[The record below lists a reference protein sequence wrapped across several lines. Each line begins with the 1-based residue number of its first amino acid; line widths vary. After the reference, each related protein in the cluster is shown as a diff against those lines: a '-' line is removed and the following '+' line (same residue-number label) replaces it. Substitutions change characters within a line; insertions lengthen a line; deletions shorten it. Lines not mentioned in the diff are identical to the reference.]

1 MAKDDLENPGE
12 MTGQSWLDMIGGG
25 GNTGIQV
32 VGTDPSFSGGGES
45 IGPMSLIGGS
55 SGAPTGG
62 SSMFDVNFNFGLG
75 ETFDDALTSILE
87 FLNIRL
93 SNRFIRRE
101 DGEQGQLFKQILDA
115 LKGVDSGETSI
126 EDFLSSVSGLIP
138 NDTVLENIT
147 NTAARVQY
155 EGFLR
160 RFGEAGEDAD
170 KLQSVISQYE
180 NAGIQNNSI
189 VQSFAPAQTS
199 GEEILKEI
207 FGESGATIGA
217 GVTVSIEGIGA
228 ILSGQVSFEDFVRE
242 IFILT
247 KGILNLPIP
256 DWLPIP
262 AVFKLPTIGEIWD
275 KTFGG
280 IIGDVQDSG
289 CLDEE
294 NAVAEC
300 AGEIGDAV
308 VGAVGDFGKTV
319 EGKITEVYE
328 GIVGAIDNPED
339 AVQEVY
345 DWITGIFGE
354 DPQNMPPWIW
364 GVVLGGVLG
373 KEILGG
379 LEDIFGDD
387 VNNDGTIGVPP
398 ITGDDFDCS
407 SVGRIQ
413 QAGAKTEAE
422 CGGCDEGYEP
432 KNGQCVAEL
441 DPCPGQQSRNEV
453 SGECEDPDPGFV
465 EGDPC
470 KTEGG
475 ESGTRDKDGKCV
487 ATFSPPPPTQIDC
500 TQPQPGYTP
509 SFNPADNAA
518 HFEWQEACGAT
529 HCPDGSEKP
538 ESGICGE
545 QPQPTCN
552 NGAVN
557 APDCNDCGDNST
569 PDMHE
574 GGDCNQPLKKQQ
586 PQPCPNGA
594 TLESDCT
601 KCPEGQDFNSVG
613 KCAPKEIT
621 TQPPSQGFNLNV
633 DCSNPKIGFTPS
645 FDYAYNAAYSEYSA
659 QYDEQCGSGGSFNCN
674 SLNRQTR
681 EDGSCG
687 ECLPG
692 YVLDQKMDNCVKE
705 EVPVTPTE
713 TPTETTETGG
723 GASVGGGAGGDF
735 SGVVRGIS
743 YTPQPIPEI
752 LPPSQFGQ
760 FGMLTQEPVQQ
771 PSRNTDILGG
781 SIVAGLLGKYMVQDI
796 LDDIFKLGKQ
806 RTETPT

>member
-1 MAKDDLENPGE
+1 MALSIELTGLTDL
-12 MTGQSWLDMIGGG
+12 QWRAIY
-25 GNTGIQV
+25 
-32 VGTDPSFSGGGES
+32 
-45 IGPMSLIGGS
+45 
-55 SGAPTGG
+55 
-62 SSMFDVNFNFGLG
+62 
-75 ETFDDALTSILE
+75 E
-87 FLNIRL
+87 FLNRYLVPNIVKEPGSTRGQIFKAYL
-93 SNRFIRRE
+93 
-101 DGEQGQLFKQILDA
+101 EQINLVATGQL
-115 LKGVDSGETSI
+115 GI
-126 EDFLSSVSGLIP
+126 EDFLS
-138 NDTVLENIT
+138 NIGDIFPVAGED
-147 NTAARVQY
+147 NNRFRELAEQAQY
-155 EGFLR
+155 NGFLGA
-160 RFGEAGEDAD
+160 FGEAGEDAD

-189 VQSFAPAQTS
+189 IMSYMAGGTPTESDYETV
-199 GEEILKEI
+199 LKGI

-217 GVTVSIEGIGA
+217 GVNISIEDIKD
-228 ILSGQVSFEDFVRE
+228 ILSGRVSIGDFVRN
-242 IFILT
+242 IYILS
-247 KGILNLPIP
+247 KGILDISLP
-256 DWLPIP
+256 DWIPFP

-280 IIGDVQDSG
+280 IIEDVQESD
-289 CLDEE
+289 CLNKE

-308 VGAVGDFGKTV
+308 VGAVGDFGKEV
-319 EGKITEVYE
+319 EGKITEVYCGIFGCPDTE
-328 GIVGAIDNPED
+328 GQPSEGVIQNPEEG
-339 AVQEVY
+339 VQQVY
-345 DWITGIFGE
+345 DWIKGIFGE

-364 GVVLGGVLG
+364 GVVLGGVFG

-387 VNNDGTIGVPP
+387 VNDDGTIGVPP

-413 QAGAKTEAE
+413 QEGAKTEAE

-441 DPCPGQQSRNEV
+441 NPCPGQQIRNEV

-465 EGDPC
+465 KGDPC

-487 ATFSPPPPTQIDC
+487 ATFSPPPPTQVDC
-500 TQPQPGYTP
+500 TQPRPGYTP

-518 HFEWQEACGAT
+518 HFAWQEACGAT

-574 GGDCNQPLKKQQ
+574 GGDCNQPLKQQQ

-613 KCAPKEIT
+613 QCAPKEIT
-621 TQPPSQGFNLNV
+621 KQPPSQGFNLNV

-659 QYDEQCGSGGSFNCN
+659 QYDEQCGGGGGSFNCN

-713 TPTETTETGG
+713 TPTETPATGG
-723 GASVGGGAGGDF
+723 GASVGGGAGGAF
-735 SGVVRGIS
+735 SPFLAGIT
-743 YTPQPIPEI
+743 YTPQPVPEI
-752 LPPSQFGQ
+752 IQQQS
-760 FGMLTQEPVQQ
+760 GMFTGAQ
-771 PSRNTDILGG
+771 PTRNTKLVGD
-781 SIVAGLLGKYMVQDI
+781 SIIQN
-796 LDDIFKLGKQ
+796 IFK
-806 RTETPT
+806 EYFV

>member
-1 MAKDDLENPGE
+1 MATNDKDRLIEELQRGGTSFGVFGPNPFGP
-12 MTGQSWLDMIGGG
+12 S
-25 GNTGIQV
+25 
-32 VGTDPSFSGGGES
+32 PSFSGGGS
-45 IGPMSLIGGS
+45 GAPISPTGGS

-75 ETFDDALTSILE
+75 ESFDDALTSILE

-93 SNRFIRRE
+93 SDRFIKRE
-101 DGEQGQLFKQILDA
+101 DGEQGKLFQQILNA
-115 LKGVDSGETSI
+115 LKGVDSGATSI

-138 NDTVLENIT
+138 NDTVLQNVT
-147 NTAARVQY
+147 DAAARVQY
-155 EGFLR
+155 QGFLR
-160 RFGEAGEDAD
+160 RFGEAGEDVD
-170 KLQSVISQYE
+170 KLQGVISQYE

-189 VQSFAPAQTS
+189 IMSMTAPGAIMTTP
-199 GEEILKEI
+199 EDVFKKMME
-207 FGESGATIGA
+207 ESGADATLIVDVF
-217 GVTVSIEGIGA
+217 GVLKEGGTFRGFIENVD
-228 ILSGQVSFEDFVRE
+228 ILIQGVF
-242 IFILT
+242 
-247 KGILNLPIP
+247 NLPIP
-256 DWLPIP
+256 DWIP
-262 AVFKLPTIGEIWD
+262 FPAIFKLPSIADIWD
-275 KTFGG
+275 KTFGKVLEG
-280 IIGDVQDSG
+280 VDEGCFKGEEPVADCAEQVVNGVGEAASDVT
-289 CLDEE
+289 E
-294 NAVAEC
+294 
-300 AGEIGDAV
+300 
-308 VGAVGDFGKTV
+308 TV
-319 EGKITEVYE
+319 KGKITEVYE
-328 GIVGAIDNPED
+328 GVVGAVKNPED
-339 AVQEVY
+339 AVQQVY

-387 VNNDGTIGVPP
+387 VNDDGTIGVPP
-398 ITGDDFDCS
+398 VTGDDFDCS

-413 QAGAKTEAE
+413 QEGAKTEAE
-422 CGGCDEGYEP
+422 CGGCAEGYEP

-441 DPCPGQQSRNEV
+441 DPCPGQQIRNEV

-465 EGDPC
+465 SGDPC
-470 KTEGG
+470 KTETG
-475 ESGTRDKDGKCV
+475 ESGTYDEDGNCV
-487 ATFSPPPPTQIDC
+487 ATVSPPPTQVDC
-500 TQPQPGYTP
+500 TQPRPGYTP

-518 HFEWQEACGAT
+518 HFAWEEACGAT

-538 ESGICGE
+538 ASGICGE

-557 APDCNDCGDNST
+557 APDCNDCGDKTS

-574 GGDCNQPLKKQQ
+574 DGDCSKPRKQQ
-586 PQPCPNGA
+586 PPQPCPNGA
-594 TLESDCT
+594 TVESDCT
-601 KCPEGQDFNSVG
+601 ECSDGSAPSAHENGNCSQPLISTTTTPPGALGFSPDCNKERPTGRVTFDLIEQQRAWDRKCGG
-613 KCAPKEIT
+613 GT
-621 TQPPSQGFNLNV
+621 T
-633 DCSNPKIGFTPS
+633 
-645 FDYAYNAAYSEYSA
+645 
-659 QYDEQCGSGGSFNCN
+659 GSFNCN

-687 ECLPG
+687 DCLPG
-692 YVLDQKMDNCVKE
+692 YVLDENMDNCIKQ

-713 TPTETTETGG
+713 TPTTTETGG

-760 FGMLTQEPVQQ
+760 FGMLTQAPVQQ

-796 LDDIFKLGKQ
+796 LDDIFKLSK
-806 RTETPT
+806 

>member
-1 MAKDDLENPGE
+1 MATNDKDRLIEELQRGGTSFGVFGPNPFGP
-12 MTGQSWLDMIGGG
+12 S
-25 GNTGIQV
+25 
-32 VGTDPSFSGGGES
+32 PSFSGGGS
-45 IGPMSLIGGS
+45 GAPISPTGGS

-75 ETFDDALTSILE
+75 ESFDDALTSILE

-93 SNRFIRRE
+93 SNRFIKRE
-101 DGEQGQLFKQILDA
+101 DGEQGKLFQQILNA
-115 LKGVDSGETSI
+115 LKGVDSGATSI

-138 NDTVLENIT
+138 NDTVLQNVT
-147 NTAARVQY
+147 DAAARVQY
-155 EGFLR
+155 QGFLR
-160 RFGEAGEDAD
+160 RFGEAGEDVD
-170 KLQSVISQYE
+170 KLQGVISQYE

-189 VQSFAPAQTS
+189 VQSFAQTT
-199 GEEILKEI
+199 GEDILKGV

-217 GVTVSIEGIGA
+217 GVTVTIEDIKN
-228 ILSGQVSFEDFVRE
+228 ILTGQVGFEDVVRE

-247 KGILNLPIP
+247 KGLLNLPIP

-262 AVFKLPTIGEIWD
+262 AIFKLPTIGEIWD

-280 IIGDVQDSG
+280 IIGDVQKSKCTDK
-289 CLDEE
+289 E
-294 NAVAEC
+294 NAVAAC

-319 EGKITEVYE
+319 EGKITDVYCSTFGCPDVDGQPSE
-328 GIVGAIDNPED
+328 GVIQNPEEG
-339 AVQEVY
+339 VQQVY

-387 VNNDGTIGVPP
+387 VNDDGTIGVPP
-398 ITGDDFDCS
+398 VTGDDFDCS

-413 QAGAKTEAE
+413 QEGAKTEAE
-422 CGGCDEGYEP
+422 CGGCAEGYEP

-441 DPCPGQQSRNEV
+441 DPCPGQQIRNEV

-465 EGDPC
+465 SGDPC
-470 KTEGG
+470 KTETG
-475 ESGTRDKDGKCV
+475 ESGTYDEDGNCI
-487 ATFSPPPPTQIDC
+487 ATVSPPPTQVDC
-500 TQPQPGYTP
+500 TQPRPGYTP

-518 HFEWQEACGAT
+518 HFAWEEACGAT

-538 ESGICGE
+538 ASGICGE

-557 APDCNDCGDNST
+557 APDCNDCGDNTS

-574 GGDCNQPLKKQQ
+574 DGDCSKPRKQQ
-586 PQPCPNGA
+586 PPQPCPNGA
-594 TLESDCT
+594 TIESDCT
-601 KCPEGQDFNSVG
+601 ECSDGSAPSAHENGNCSQPLISTTTTPPGALGFSPDCNKERPTGRVTFDLIEQQRAWDRKCGG
-613 KCAPKEIT
+613 GT
-621 TQPPSQGFNLNV
+621 T
-633 DCSNPKIGFTPS
+633 
-645 FDYAYNAAYSEYSA
+645 
-659 QYDEQCGSGGSFNCN
+659 GSFNCN
-674 SLNRQTR
+674 SLNRQTQ

-687 ECLPG
+687 DCLPG
-692 YVLDQKMDNCVKE
+692 YVLDENMDNCIKQ

-713 TPTETTETGG
+713 TPTTTETGG
-723 GASVGGGAGGDF
+723 GASVGGGAGGAF
-735 SGVVRGIS
+735 SPFLAGIS
-743 YTPQPIPEI
+743 YTPQPVPEI
-752 LPPSQFGQ
+752 MQTPQA
-760 FGMLTQEPVQQ
+760 GMFTQAAPQQ

-781 SIVAGLLGKYMVQDI
+781 SIVAGLLGKYMV
-796 LDDIFKLGKQ
+796 
-806 RTETPT
+806 

>member
-1 MAKDDLENPGE
+1 MEGIRRDLN
-12 MTGQSWLDMIGGG
+12 
-25 GNTGIQV
+25 N
-32 VGTDPSFSGGGES
+32 
-45 IGPMSLIGGS
+45 LIVQNATPIS
-55 SGAPTGG
+55 PTGG
-62 SSMFDVNFNFGLG
+62 TSKITNPTAKEMGTKCGIGQVPANVIRGGRLGYEIIGSGCVDYYIAQPYLTDDNFAVIPEDIFNSGGLLSPDAIKKAQEWNELKEAYENGEATLQDLKDFDPGVLSGLDGWLDYYDDFIEIG
-75 ETFDDALTSILE
+75 EKAQYNE
-87 FLNIRL
+87 FL
-93 SNRFIRRE
+93 
-101 DGEQGQLFKQILDA
+101 DA
-115 LKGVDSGETSI
+115 
-126 EDFLSSVSGLIP
+126 
-138 NDTVLENIT
+138 
-147 NTAARVQY
+147 
-155 EGFLR
+155 
-160 RFGEAGEDAD
+160 FGEAGEDAD

-199 GEEILKEI
+199 GEDILKEI

-328 GIVGAIDNPED
+328 GIVGAVKNPED
-339 AVQEVY
+339 AIQQVY
-345 DWITGIFGE
+345 DWLKGIFGE

-364 GVVLGGVLG
+364 GVVLGGVFG

-387 VNNDGTIGVPP
+387 VNDDGTIGVPP

-441 DPCPGQQSRNEV
+441 DPCPGQQIRNEV

-465 EGDPC
+465 KGDPC

-475 ESGTRDKDGKCV
+475 ESGTRDKDGNCV

-500 TQPQPGYTP
+500 TQPRPGYTP

-518 HFEWQEACGAT
+518 HFAWQEACGAT

-538 ESGICGE
+538 ASGICGE
-545 QPQPTCN
+545 QPEQTCN

-613 KCAPKEIT
+613 QCAPKEIT

-692 YVLDQKMDNCVKE
+692 YVLDQNMDNCVKE

-713 TPTETTETGG
+713 TPTETPATGG
-723 GASVGGGAGGDF
+723 GASVGGGAGGAF
-735 SGVVRGIS
+735 SPFLAGIT
-743 YTPQPIPEI
+743 YTPQPVPEVI
-752 LPPSQFGQ
+752 
-760 FGMLTQEPVQQ
+760 QQ
-771 PSRNTDILGG
+771 PSGMFTGAQPTRNTKLVGD
-781 SIVAGLLGKYMVQDI
+781 SIIQNL
-796 LDDIFKLGKQ
+796 FK
-806 RTETPT
+806 EYFV